1 MSASASSSA
10 SSPFVTPQ
18 PVRVSYI
25 GMEPSEALTAKTLQN
40 VARLRTH
47 YPDVHTCDVRIQLDH
62 KHQRQGRPFTVTI
75 AASLTDMHLGV
86 DRVHKED
93 VYVALREAFDAL
105 KHQIACAVSRRRGEV
120 KAHRDPRDRENPWP
134 PPGSP

>member
-1 MSASASSSA
+1 MSASAY
-10 SSPFVTPQ
+10 SPFVTAQ

-25 GMEPSEALTAKTLQN
+25 GMQASDALTAKALQN

-47 YPDVHTCDVRIQLDH
+47 YPDLHTCHVRIQLDH

-75 AASLTDMHLGV
+75 SASLTDMHLGV

-93 VYVALREAFDAL
+93 VYVALRDAFDAL
-105 KHQIACAVSRRRGEV
+105 KHQIAHVVSRRRGEV
-120 KAHRDPRDRENPWP
+120 KAHP